1 MPRLLPDA
9 EALVLAL
16 LRQGLPGVRVAAEWE
31 SDYLQHLPFVW
42 LDVQDL
48 AEQDPQRSGNCL
60 ATVQCFSTDRKS
72 TRDLAEAVRSTLW
85 VALRDQTET
94 AYGHLVRY
102 RKPGGPTFIPL
113 DVTGARRSVTTYEL
127 GTRFNRA

>member
-16 LRQGLPGVRVAAEWE
+16 LRQGLPGVRVSAEWE
-31 SDYLQHLPFVW
+31 SDYVAHLPYVW

-48 AEQDPQRSGNCL
+48 VEQDPQRSGNCL
-60 ATVQCFSTDRKS
+60 ATVQCFAPDRKS
-72 TRDLAEAVRSTLW
+72 TRDLAEAVRVTLW
-85 VALRDQTET
+85 LALRNQTQTEH
-94 AYGHLVRY
+94 GHLVRY
-102 RKPGGPTFIPL
+102 RKPGGPSFVPL
-113 DVTGARRSVTTYEL
+113 DVTGVRRSVTTYEL